1 MTSILAVLALIAT
14 AIPVA
19 AQDARDDSIASLTA
33 VSDGLSVDSTFVNTP
48 VVDSDAKLVSV
59 FVRLGYDPA
68 AEYDGEI
75 AGLPATSARATGK
88 KFNPNSAAYKK
99 YNSYVSEQNEAFE
112 QELRAITT
120 SGRVVHE
127 LDVLFGGVTVVIAPD
142 EVDELAKVEGV
153 SALYVDEVQNI
164 DLDASAEFL
173 GTDQAWDQLG
183 GVDVAGDGVVV
194 GIVDSGIWPENPLF
208 ADDGSYPSPP
218 ADWTGDECDFGS
230 TPAGFHFTPSGE
242 QQDLDAPFT
251 CNNKLLGARTFLDT
265 YKLVNPDGVPGGIRP
280 VEYTSARDAHGHG
293 THTASTAAGNAGVA
307 ATVFGVD
314 YGLISGV
321 APRAHL
327 AVYRVCSGPQG
338 SCFSSDSAAAVQQAI
353 LDGVDV
359 INFSIGGG
367 SDPYND
373 TASLAFLDAYAAGVL
388 VTPSAGNSGPG
399 ADTVGHREPWTLTV
413 GASTHD
419 RGIGNSVTLTANNG
433 DTLTLDGT
441 SLSGGTDS
449 PLPVVFAGDYPGAN
463 SQCDGDTTTPTVADP
478 FPAGTFDG
486 ELVICDRGG
495 FERVGKSANVAAGG
509 AGAMILRNIPGGT
522 TGTAADPHTIP
533 STHIDVDEG
542 QELEQFMNTHTDVTG
557 EITSAAPVQR
567 QGDTIAGFSS
577 RGGNGQTLGISK
589 PDVVAPGVTIL
600 AGYSP
605 TPQNPFDVYG
615 DNFAFLDGTS
625 MAAPHGAGLAALV
638 AQAHPD
644 WTPGQIK
651 SAIMLTAVTDGVFD
665 TDGVSEA
672 TPFDSGSG
680 RINPLGAINAGLTI
694 NATASEYLAHEDDLW
709 NANYPSVYIPEL
721 SGSITVSRTVES
733 QLSKNQQW
741 SLSVVSEDG
750 LEVDVPKKILVKKGD
765 ETTFDIGIDG
775 RSIPIGETRHAT
787 IYLEAPGTPTLSM
800 PVTVNR
806 TEAVTELSASCDPTD
821 VAFRGTTSCTI
832 EVTNTALVDADVSIV
847 NDLPLNLDL
856 VGGTVEG
863 ADADYAKEIVSWSG
877 VLGAAQ
883 APIVTAMVD
892 PLASFAGYLP
902 MNGFGPLVLSASD
915 ESINNVNV
923 PGFTYQGQTWNT
935 IGVVSNGYLVV
946 GGGDGGDVT
955 FINDPM
961 PLEGAP
967 DNVLAPYWTDLD
979 PSAGGTVQ
987 VATIGVGSL
996 GLSWIVVEWQD
1007 VPHWSNGAETNT
1019 FQVWI
1024 GYGPNNSEDDIAFVY
1039 GPDINAGDGGFL
1051 TVGAENI
1058 FGNEGNAIYF
1068 DGEGTPPAPSF
1079 PSGDFEIDVT
1089 SAPGAPG
1096 ETKTITYEARGVRK
1110 GSWTSYVEL
1119 TSSLF
1124 QGVSIETITGTVAK

>member
-1 MTSILAVLALIAT
+1 MTSVFAVLALIAT

-19 AQDARDDSIASLTA
+19 AQDARDDSVASLTA
-33 VSDGLSVDSTFVNTP
+33 VSDGLSIDSTFVNTP
-48 VVDSDAKLVSV
+48 VVDADAKLVSI

-68 AEYDGEI
+68 AEYDGDI
-75 AGLPATSARATGK
+75 AGLPATSERATGK
-88 KFNPNSAAYKK
+88 KFNPSSAAYKK
-99 YNSYVSEQNEAFE
+99 YSNYVSEQNEAFE
-112 QELRAITT
+112 QDLQAITE
-120 SGRVVHE
+120 SGQVVHE
-127 LDVLFGGVTVVIAPD
+127 LDVLFGGVTVVISPD

-153 SALYVDEVQNI
+153 KALYVDQVENI
-164 DLDASAEFL
+164 DLDVSAEFL

-183 GVDVAGDGVVV
+183 GVDVAGEGVVV

-208 ADDGSYPSPP
+208 ADDGSYPAPP
-218 ADWTGDECDFGS
+218 ATWTGDECDFGTTS
-230 TPAGFHFTPSGE
+230 PGFHVNG
-242 QQDLDAPFT
+242 DLDVPFE

-265 YKLVNPDGVPGGIRP
+265 YILVNPDGVPGGIRP
-280 VEYTSARDAHGHG
+280 IEYTSARDAHGHG
-293 THTASTAAGNAGVA
+293 THTASTAAGNADVA
-307 ATVFGVD
+307 ASVFGVD
-314 YGLISGV
+314 YGLITGV
-321 APRAHL
+321 APRAHV
-327 AVYRVCSGPQG
+327 AAYRVCSGPQG
-338 SCFSSDSAAAVQQAI
+338 SCFSSDSAAAVQQAV

-419 RGIGNSVTLTANNG
+419 RGIGNSVTLTADNG
-433 DTLTLDGT
+433 DTLTLEGA
-441 SLSGGTDS
+441 SLSQGTDG
-449 PLPVVFAGDYPGAN
+449 PLPVIFAPGDGQCEATPGAE
-463 SQCDGDTTTPTVADP
+463 DP

-486 ELVICDRGG
+486 EMVICDRGG
-495 FERVGKSANVAAGG
+495 FARVGKSANVAAGG
-509 AGAMILRNIPGGT
+509 AGAMILRNIPGGA

-533 STHIDVDEG
+533 STHIEFDQG
-542 QELEQFMNTHTDVTG
+542 QELEAFMDTHTGVTG
-557 EITSAAPVQR
+557 EITSAAPVGR
-567 QGDTIAGFSS
+567 QGDTVAGFSS
-577 RGGNGQTLGISK
+577 RGGSGQTLGISK

-605 TPQNPFDVYG
+605 TPQEPFDVYG
-615 DNFAFLDGTS
+615 DDFAFLNGTS

-651 SAIMLTAVTDGVFD
+651 SAIMMTAVTDSVFD

-672 TPFDSGSG
+672 TPFDRGSG
-680 RINPLGAINAGLTI
+680 RINPLGAINAGLTMD
-694 NATASEYLAHEDDLW
+694 ATATEYLAHEDHLW

-721 SGSITVSRTVES
+721 SGSITVSRTVQS
-733 QLSKNQQW
+733 QLPKNQQW
-741 SLSVVSEDG
+741 SLSVVAEDG
-750 LEVDVPKKILVKKGD
+750 LEIDVPKKMLVKKGD

-775 RSIPIGETRHAT
+775 RSIPVGDTRHAT

-806 TEAVTELSASCDPTD
+806 AEAVTELSASCHPTE
-821 VAFRGTTSCTI
+821 VAFRGTTTCTI
-832 EVTNTALVDADVSIV
+832 GVTNTALVDADVAIV
-847 NDLPLNLDL
+847 NELPLNLDL
-856 VGGTVEG
+856 VSGTVEG

-883 APIVTAMVD
+883 APLVTATVD
-892 PLASFAGYLP
+892 PLASPAGYLAP
-902 MNGFGPLVLSASD
+902 LAGFGGNLDLGATD
-915 ESINNVNV
+915 ESIANVNV
-923 PGFTYQGQTWNT
+923 PPFTYQGQTWST
-935 IGVVSNGYLVV
+935 IGVVSNGYIVV

-961 PLEGAP
+961 PLDNAP
-967 DNVLAPYWTDLD
+967 NNVLAPYWTDLD
-979 PSAGGTVQ
+979 PGSGGRVLVNTL
-987 VATIGVGSL
+987 AASPTL
-996 GLSWIVVEWQD
+996 AWIVVEWEG
-1007 VPHWSNGAETNT
+1007 VPHWSDGAETNT

-1024 GYGPNNSEDDIAFVY
+1024 GYGADNNEDDISFVY

-1068 DGEGTPPAPSF
+1068 DGDGTAPAPSF
-1079 PSGDFEIDVT
+1079 PFGDFEVDVT

-1096 ETKTITYEARGVRK
+1096 ETKTITFEALGVK
-1110 GSWTSYVEL
+1110 TGSWTSYVEL

-1124 QGVSIETITGTVAK
+1124 QGTAIKSVSGTVSN